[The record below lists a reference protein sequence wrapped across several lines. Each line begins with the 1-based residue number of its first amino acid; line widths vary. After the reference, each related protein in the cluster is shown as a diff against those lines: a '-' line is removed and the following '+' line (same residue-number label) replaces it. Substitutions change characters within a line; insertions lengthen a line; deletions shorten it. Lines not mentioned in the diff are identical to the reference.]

1 MNRVTFPLLSLT
13 ALLLSACTGTAPSS
27 TTPSNPAASS
37 TPLTAQAT
45 TTYYVDSAS
54 GLDSNSGTSSS
65 APWKTLSK
73 VNGRSFVS
81 GDVISFKRGSSFSGT
96 ILTLKNAGVTVNAYG
111 SGVKPLFKNP
121 GGLKVL
127 EISAG
132 GVTVDGLAFTD
143 TTTFSNFGGTEYE
156 NSGAVRIAQGADS
169 VTVKNSEFYGVGLG
183 IKSYGKFTNISSN
196 YFHDL
201 KIAYRD
207 SGQSYGAVG
216 ISLNNSNAEVA
227 YNTFTNCRSTDSPYG
242 ADGGAIEIEGL
253 ANQKNDIYI
262 HHNTSRNSQ
271 GFIEVTETSSSNVTI
286 AYNLS
291 DDYQQFLA
299 FDTTTSPSGYKVEN
313 NTVVRT
319 RTDGAINVF
328 ATLYYREVVASPS
341 SAWLNVR
348 NNIFYTPAAKV
359 FRGTYSYSDFN
370 YPHSNNLFYDGSSD
384 PTGYGLG
391 SGDVNA
397 DPLFVSSSDFHLTG
411 ASPAINAGAGLG
423 YTSDLDGKGVPYGG
437 APDMGAYEYQSAPS
451 SGGSSSNLI
460 GNPGYESSSSLNSPW
475 YTESGGSG
483 VFGVDAG
490 AGKSRSGANNAWI
503 FTSSSNWQAIKQNVS
518 VSANTN
524 YTLSVWIKNSGNF
537 TGGYFGAKTTGGS
550 VLGEATFG
558 AASSYTQYSVS
569 FNSGSNTTVVL
580 HTGYYG
586 PGADSWAQLDDWS
599 LTQ

>member
-1 MNRVTFPLLSLT
+1 MT
-13 ALLLSACTGTAPSS
+13 ALLLSACTSTVPSRTAPA
-27 TTPSNPAASS
+27 NPVASS
-37 TPLTAQAT
+37 TRLTAQES

-54 GLDSNSGTSSS
+54 GLDGNSGTSSD
-65 APWKTLSK
+65 APWKTLEM
-73 VNGRSFVS
+73 VNGRSFAS

-96 ILTLKNAGVTVNAYG
+96 ILTLGSAGVTLNSYG
-111 SGVKPLFKNP
+111 SGDKPLFRNP

-127 EISAG
+127 EIAAG

-143 TTTFSNFGGTEYE
+143 TTTFSGTFATVEYE

-169 VTVKNSEFYGVGLG
+169 VTIRNSEFYGVGLG
-183 IKSYGKFTNISSN
+183 IKSYGNFTNISNN

-207 SGQSYGAVG
+207 SNQSYGAVG

-227 YNTFTNCRSTDSPYG
+227 YNTFLNCRSTDSPYG
-242 ADGGAIEIEGL
+242 ADGGAIEIEGFT
-253 ANQKNDIYI
+253 NQKNNIYI

-271 GFIEVTETSSSNVTI
+271 GFLEVTETSSSDVTL

-291 DDYQQFLA
+291 DDYQHFLA
-299 FDTTTSPSGYKVEN
+299 FDTTTRPNNYKVEH
-313 NTVVRT
+313 NTVIRT
-319 RTDGAINVF
+319 RSDQAITVF

-341 SAWLNVR
+341 SSWLNVR

-391 SGDVNA
+391 SGDLNA
-397 DPLFVSSSDFHLTG
+397 VPQFVSSSDFRLTG

-423 YTSDLDGKGVPYGG
+423 YTFDLDGNGVPYGG

-451 SGGSSSNLI
+451 SGGGSSNLI
-460 GNPGYESSSSLNSPW
+460 GNPGFESLSSLDSPW

-483 VFGVDAG
+483 YFGVDAG
-490 AGKSRSGANNAWI
+490 TGASRSGANNAWI
-503 FTSSSNWQAIKQNVS
+503 FTSSNTWQAIKQNVS
-518 VSANTN
+518 VSANTD
-524 YTLSVWIKNSGNF
+524 YTLSVWIRNSGNF
-537 TGGYFGAKTTGGS
+537 SGGYFGAKATDGS

-558 AASSYTQYSVS
+558 AASDYTQYSVS

>member
-1 MNRVTFPLLSLT
+1 MNRVSFFLLSLT
-13 ALLLSACTGTAPSS
+13 ALLLSACTSTAPA
-27 TTPSNPAASS
+27 NPASS
-37 TPLTAQAT
+37 RGPLTAQAA
-45 TTYYVDSAS
+45 TTYYVDSVS
-54 GLDSNSGTSSS
+54 GVDSNSGTSLN
-65 APWKTLSK
+65 APWKTLGK
-73 VNGRSFVS
+73 VNGRSFAS
-81 GDVISFKRGSSFSGT
+81 GDTVSFKRGSSFSGT
-96 ILTLKNAGVTVNAYG
+96 ILTLQSAGVTLNAYG
-111 SGVKPLFKNP
+111 SGAKPLFKNP

-132 GVTVDGLAFTD
+132 GVTVDGLAFND
-143 TTTFSNFGGTEYE
+143 TTTFSSFGGVEYE

-183 IKSYGKFTNISSN
+183 IKSYGNFTNISGN

-207 SGQSYGAVG
+207 SSQSYGAVG

-227 YNTFTNCRSTDSPYG
+227 YNTFFNCRSTDSPYG
-242 ADGGAIEIEGL
+242 ADGGVIEIEGFS
-253 ANQKNDIYI
+253 NPKNNIYI

-271 GFIEVTETSSSNVTI
+271 GFLEVTETSSSDVTL

-291 DDYQQFLA
+291 DDYQHFLA
-299 FDTTTSPSGYKVEN
+299 FDTTTRPNNYKVEH
-313 NTVVRT
+313 NTVIRT
-319 RTDGAINVF
+319 RSDQAITVF
-328 ATLYYREVVASPS
+328 ATLYYREVAASPS
-341 SAWLNVR
+341 SSWLSVT

-391 SGDVNA
+391 SGDLNA
-397 DPLFVSSSDFHLTG
+397 NPLFVSSSDFHLSG
-411 ASPAINAGAGLG
+411 ASPAINAGLNLG
-423 YTSDLDGKGVPYGG
+423 YTFDLDGNSVPYGG

-451 SGGSSSNLI
+451 SGGGSSNLI
-460 GNPGYESSSSLNSPW
+460 GNPGFESSSSLDSPW

-483 VFGVDAG
+483 YFGVDAG
-490 AGKSRSGANNAWI
+490 TGASRSGANNAWI

-524 YTLSVWIKNSGNF
+524 YTFSVWIRNSGNF
-537 TGGYFGAKTTGGS
+537 TGGYFGAKTTAGT
-550 VLGEATFG
+550 VLGETTFG

-569 FNSGSNTTVVL
+569 FNSGSSTTVVL

-586 PGADSWAQLDDWS
+586 PGADSWAQLDDWTLS
-599 LTQ
+599 Q